1 MRGVQLSEYEV
12 PAGTAS
18 LRRFV
23 QCPAG
28 CGTDYDGDELSDI
41 HRSVTVIS
49 RRGMAAIP
57 GESLD
62 ATCTC
67 ERSNPRLA
75 KLLRSLVED
84 VADHATLGAAL

>member
-1 MRGVQLSEYEV
+1 MQLSEYEV

-41 HRSVTVIS
+41 PRQEEIAFADRKACKRPTLWAATSRTRAVVAIDGVIA
-49 RRGMAAIP
+49 G
-57 GESLD
+57 
-62 ATCTC
+62 
-67 ERSNPRLA
+67 
-75 KLLRSLVED
+75 
-84 VADHATLGAAL
+84 